1 MPFGFNRIFNSL
13 VKELDKQ
20 FKELDKE
27 IEKDQG
33 ANKKVKRNGISINI
47 SSFGDNPPEIKIKSF
62 GDVPMINEN
71 IQNRLVKPVQQ
82 IQTQKI
88 SDDDAKRLSFL
99 PREEANA
106 TVRRLSNKLIYEI
119 DVPGVKSIK
128 DIFIN
133 ELENSIEIKA
143 IGKDRAYLKLIPLK
157 FPIKKYSLKD
167 DKLVLELDSR

>member
-1 MPFGFNRIFNSL
+1 M
-13 VKELDKQ
+13 
-20 FKELDKE
+20 
-27 IEKDQG
+27 
-33 ANKKVKRNGISINI
+33 
-47 SSFGDNPPEIKIKSF
+47 
-62 GDVPMINEN
+62 EN

-88 SDDDAKRLSFL
+88 SDEDAKRLSFL

-119 DVPGVKSIK
+119 NVPGVKSIK